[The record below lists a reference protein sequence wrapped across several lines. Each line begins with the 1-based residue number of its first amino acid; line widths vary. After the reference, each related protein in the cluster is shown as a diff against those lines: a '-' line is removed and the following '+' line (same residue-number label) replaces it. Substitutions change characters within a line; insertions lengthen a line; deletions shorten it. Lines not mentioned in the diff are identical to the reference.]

1 MSDKR
6 RAKYNPKAFKN
17 TEKKK
22 PKKRN
27 RAKGP
32 DSGIDANDFY
42 GETDKLDFEDMKF
55 YKEYK

>member
-6 RAKYNPKAFKN
+6 RLKYNPKAFKN
-17 TEKKK
+17 KKKKK
-22 PKKRN
+22 PKMRL
-27 RAKGP
+27 KGP

-42 GETDKLDFEDMKF
+42 GETDKLDFEKMKF